1 MRKVGVS
8 MFDLSS
14 KYYDVIYS
22 FKDYE
27 QEAQQVRQYIRR
39 QGKDYRT
46 VLDVACGTAE
56 HAFFLKQHYTID
68 GIDLN
73 PGIRFDR
80 EVEKSGW
87 SLFGC
92 RHDPFSLGP
101 EI

>member
-8 MFDLSS
+8 MFYLSS

-27 QEAQQVRQYIRR
+27 QEAQEVRQYIKR

-56 HAFFLKQHYTID
+56 HAF
-68 GIDLN
+68 
-73 PGIRFDR
+73 
-80 EVEKSGW
+80 S
-87 SLFGC
+87 
-92 RHDPFSLGP
+92 
-101 EI
+101 